1 MRTTEVYSV
10 QLLVE
15 YLYLYFETGWSKLED
30 RRKSRKLNLFDKI
43 ENNMAPTYLSDCLP
57 TTIEE
62 IVTYNLRNNDD
73 YRTQRCRLQT
83 SSKSFFP
90 STIKLWNSLPDS
102 VKSLPTFSKFKKAIQ
117 PVQIPVASFYNI
129 GDRKTNIIHTKLRH
143 RCSGLNADL
152 YRVNLKNDPRCVCGH
167 LFEDAINFFLN
178 VHFINTIELLCLAVL
193 ITLFPSL

>member
-1 MRTTEVYSV
+1 
-10 QLLVE
+10 
-15 YLYLYFETGWSKLED
+15 
-30 RRKSRKLNLFDKI
+30 
-43 ENNMAPTYLSDCLP
+43 MAPTYISDCLP
-57 TTIEE
+57 TTIGET
-62 IVTYNLRNNDD
+62 VTFNLRNDDD

-152 YRVNLKNDPRCVCGH
+152 YRVNLKNDPRCVCGN
-167 LFEDAINFFLN
+167 LFEDAI
-178 VHFINTIELLCLAVL
+178 HFVLECPLYQHDRTSLFNYFNNIVSISIEYSLDVTKLVKNWILYCSNQCKYLFDKLVDL
-193 ITLFPSL
+193 I